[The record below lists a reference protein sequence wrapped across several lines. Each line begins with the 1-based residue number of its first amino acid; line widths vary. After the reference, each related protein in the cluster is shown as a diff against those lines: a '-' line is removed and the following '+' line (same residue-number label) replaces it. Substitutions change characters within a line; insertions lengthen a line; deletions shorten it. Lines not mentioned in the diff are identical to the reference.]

1 MRYIV
6 LSDVNAKALWF
17 VLCLRKLGK
26 ELHDFSR
33 TLVEVL
39 VDFAKVTDFLYVSIL
54 SHIESQTVKK
64 MRFVR
69 CFLSCLKTDHAS
81 SEVRCSSRND
91 ADIDSIALE

>member
-1 MRYIV
+1 LR
-6 LSDVNAKALWF
+6 DVNAKALWF
-17 VLCLRKLGK
+17 VLCLRKLGE

-64 MRFVR
+64 DEI
-69 CFLSCLKTDHAS
+69 C
-81 SEVRCSSRND
+81 
-91 ADIDSIALE
+91 ALLFKLLENRPCVF